1 MEVKRLWIKRLV
13 QLIYIYDPL
22 YRPSINGQRRCCY
35 SLQKLANLTID
46 DIDSSMHNSIVD
58 DLDGKDAQVGDLF
71 SAHDFDIKLDLDA
84 KLPRK
89 LSNQILRLL

>member
-1 MEVKRLWIKRLV
+1 
-13 QLIYIYDPL
+13 
-22 YRPSINGQRRCCY
+22 
-35 SLQKLANLTID
+35 
-46 DIDSSMHNSIVD
+46 MHNSIVD